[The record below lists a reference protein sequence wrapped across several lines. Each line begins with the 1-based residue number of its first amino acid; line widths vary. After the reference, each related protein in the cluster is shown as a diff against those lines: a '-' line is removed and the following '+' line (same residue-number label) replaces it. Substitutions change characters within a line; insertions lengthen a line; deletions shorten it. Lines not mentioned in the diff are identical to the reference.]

1 MKKVIEVSDL
11 CCERCANRLACTLE
25 LCEGVVKAK
34 ANYKKNSIFV
44 EVLSTTPDDE
54 LKEAVRSAG
63 FDRPEK
69 GTVRL
74 TARQSREKSKFIDNL
89 RKIRFTKRKK

>member
-1 MKKVIEVSDL
+1 MKKVIEVNDL

-63 FDRPEK
+63 FEVLSIAPRK
-69 GTVRL
+69 GL
-74 TARQSREKSKFIDNL
+74 FA
-89 RKIRFTKRKK
+89 